1 VICCGGVSV
10 YLLADRDAAFA
21 TVAQLQKL
29 PQARARSEGQRLR
42 RVRQSRIPHS
52 AEDPVGDA
60 GGHDGS
66 ECDLSSKAFIPDTLW
81 SKVSFGQPTLPY
93 HAVERSSGCRRHRFS
108 RPDFFPTIFPI
119 PEKAMLSKREQ
130 DTETTVHFRSDRVS
144 RVNGMYFFSTREN
157 TLEGPFFSKEDAE
170 RETEAYVRRMQA
182 GRLSQ
187 PEPPSSL
194 LNG

>member
-1 VICCGGVSV
+1 
-10 YLLADRDAAFA
+10 
-21 TVAQLQKL
+21 
-29 PQARARSEGQRLR
+29 
-42 RVRQSRIPHS
+42 
-52 AEDPVGDA
+52 
-60 GGHDGS
+60 
-66 ECDLSSKAFIPDTLW
+66 
-81 SKVSFGQPTLPY
+81 
-93 HAVERSSGCRRHRFS
+93 
-108 RPDFFPTIFPI
+108 
-119 PEKAMLSKREQ
+119 MLSKREQ

>member
-1 VICCGGVSV
+1 VAAYLSIYWLTDTPLSPLSDSSRSSHRRAHVPKASACPGCLSHAFLTPPKILWETPEVTTAAHAIYHPRHSYLTRFGV
-10 YLLADRDAAFA
+10 
-21 TVAQLQKL
+21 KC
-29 PQARARSEGQRLR
+29 
-42 RVRQSRIPHS
+42 HS
-52 AEDPVGDA
+52 A
-60 GGHDGS
+60 S
-66 ECDLSSKAFIPDTLW
+66 RRFRITLW
-81 SKVSFGQPTLPY
+81 KGHQVAADTGL
-93 HAVERSSGCRRHRFS
+93 AVLI
-108 RPDFFPTIFPI
+108 FPTIFPR

-187 PEPPSSL
+187 HEPPSSL